1 MTMRRPMPVLLA
13 ALLLTGCGKGAAGT
27 LATAPLG
34 AAPGVKQAALPGVT
48 VTRGAVDVAPAAG
61 AQPDEAVPGELIV
74 HFKGAARDLP
84 GATRA
89 RQLGLSNTYVY
100 KLKPNAYTLA
110 AVDDWENAPDVDY
123 VEPNF
128 IYKVATAPGDP
139 DFNLS
144 WGVGAIHA
152 PDVWGTTEG
161 ENVTVA
167 VVDTGVAANQPDLA
181 GQVLPGV
188 DIVNH
193 DDDASDDHGHGTH
206 VAGTIAALANN
217 GLGVAGVAPHAKI
230 LPIKVLDASGSGTN
244 QAIADGIVEAA
255 NRGAKIIN
263 MSLGG
268 PGASESI
275 RRAIAQVQARGVIV
289 ICAAGNDDTSDKF
302 YPAACDDVIGVAAV
316 DQAYAKSYFSNY
328 GDYVDIAAPG
338 SNIGSLNFKG
348 GTLTMSGTS
357 MASPHVAGT
366 AALLLS
372 AYPQLTTLNVQAL
385 LQRGG
390 RATSGFSG
398 TAPKGLDAQGA
409 LAAVANLDLTPPS
422 QVTGLAAVP
431 GRPGD
436 VDLAWTAATDNV
448 GVAGYRILRDGLAIG
463 TTAGTHFTDP
473 GVQASGRYA
482 VQAFDADGTDGP
494 LSAAVTGEPGAVSD
508 AITGLR
514 AKERGTDHMVIA
526 WHTDTP
532 MRCTLSWGDTADMGN
547 LTQPEATASTEHTAR
562 LDHLKRFH
570 QYRYRVNAADAQAQP
585 HYSSIMKTRTKIWWL
600 F

>member
-1 MTMRRPMPVLLA
+1 M
-13 ALLLTGCGKGAAGT
+13 GAAGT
-27 LATAPLG
+27 LVSVPLG
-34 AAPGVKQAALPGVT
+34 GCGKAVAPAPGVT
-48 VTRGAVDVAPAAG
+48 VTMGGPELAAPPG
-61 AQPDEAVPGELIV
+61 GQPDEAVPGELIV

-84 GATRA
+84 GATRD
-89 RQLGLSNTYVY
+89 RQLGLNNTYVY

-128 IYKVATAPGDP
+128 IYRVAAAPADP

-152 PDVWGTTEG
+152 PDVWGVTQG

-188 DIVNH
+188 DLVNK
-193 DDDASDDHGHGTH
+193 DTDATDDHGHGTH

-217 GLGVAGVAPHAKI
+217 GVGVAGVAPHAKI
-230 LPIKVLDASGSGTN
+230 LPIKVLDAQGSGTN

-268 PGASESI
+268 PSPSESI
-275 RRAIAQVQARGVIV
+275 RRAVAKVQATGVVV
-289 ICAAGNDDTSDKF
+289 ICAAGNDNVSDKF
-302 YPAACDDVIGVAAV
+302 YPAACDDVIGVASV
-316 DQAYAKSYFSNY
+316 DAAYKKSYFSNF

-338 SNIGSLNFKG
+338 SGIGSLNFKG

-372 AYPQLTTLNVQAL
+372 AFPQLTGRNIQTAM
-385 LQRGG
+385 QRGG

-398 TAPKGLDAQGA
+398 PQPVGLDAEAA
-409 LAAVANLDLTPPS
+409 LTAVASLDLTPPS
-422 QVTGLAAVP
+422 RVLGLTVTG

-436 VDLAWTAATDNV
+436 VDLAWNPASDNR
-448 GVAGYRILRDGLAIG
+448 GVAGYRILRDGMAIA
-463 TTAGTHFTDP
+463 TTAGTRFTDV
-473 GVQASGRYA
+473 GVEAAGRYS
-482 VQAFDADGTDGP
+482 VQAFDADGSEGAPSDV
-494 LSAAVTGEPGAVSD
+494 LTGQPGAVSES
-508 AITGLR
+508 ITGLG
-514 AKERGTDHMVIA
+514 AKERATDHLTIT
-526 WHTDTP
+526 WHTATP
-532 MRCTLSWGDTADMGN
+532 MRCTLSWGDSADMAN
-547 LTQPEATASTEHTAR
+547 LTQPEATASTEHSVTIE
-562 LDHLKRFH
+562 HLKRFH
-570 QYRYRVNAADAQAQP
+570 SYRFRVNAADAQAHP
-585 HYSSIMKTRTKIWWL
+585 HYSNVAKARTKIWWI